1 MKRVTGLGGVF
12 LKAKDPKFLAR
23 WYEDN
28 LGIPFGTNVYASLK
42 WRDSDNTDEICT
54 TAFSMFSLQTEY
66 FAPSTKDLMLNF
78 RVSNL
83 FELLPALKSEGVDV
97 MQSTEEHEYGKFG
110 WVMDP
115 EGNKIELWEPNES
128 GFGEPAQ
135 TIPLEG
141 EVNGFGGI
149 FIKSKNPEAQGKW
162 YSDHFG
168 LTFQYGMHTF
178 KWRQLND
185 ASIQAKTSFTFFKED
200 TKYFQPSIKNQM
212 LNFRVNNLRPLLET
226 LKSAHV
232 EVDPKIEDSE
242 YGTFG
247 WIMDPEGNRIELWSG
262 NRN

>member
-1 MKRVTGLGGVF
+1 M
-12 LKAKDPKFLAR
+12 
-23 WYEDN
+23 
-28 LGIPFGTNVYASLK
+28 
-42 WRDSDNTDEICT
+42 
-54 TAFSMFSLQTEY
+54 
-66 FAPSTKDLMLNF
+66 
-78 RVSNL
+78 
-83 FELLPALKSEGVDV
+83 
-97 MQSTEEHEYGKFG
+97 
-110 WVMDP
+110 
-115 EGNKIELWEPNES
+115 
-128 GFGEPAQ
+128 
-135 TIPLEG
+135 EG

-168 LTFQYGMHTF
+168 LVFQYGMHTF

-185 ASIQAKTSFTFFKED
+185 ASIQAKTAFTFFKED

-247 WIMDPEGNRIELWSG
+247 WIMDPEGNRVELWSG